1 MDAPR
6 YLRAVGHVAFR
17 KQGEP
22 GSSVRMAETNVRSF
36 DLSEWQDFHDGTYND
51 RHYWSDIRNAQS
63 FRKGDTIIIPGVVA
77 DKDNAACLSYWTV
90 DSVSGT
96 VVYCYATTTFIFSE
110 PGTPGNDGDDAVT
123 YAIET
128 SEDAVRLDFEGFV
141 LSMGLEVSAYRTV
154 GSQRSG
160 NILGN
165 AAALPGYYAQF
176 TINRGYSWVECM
188 EFTEGT
194 RKYYGVPEEY
204 IVSAN
209 DGLRLRLCSRKNP
222 DVALCTKG
230 LGVVMDGE
238 PGESITGPR
247 GLYIPQ
253 PRLWEDYPEGYIF
266 KQGKAGEDRQDLV
279 LVNYGDRIYA
289 VACRKSH
296 VKNADYYPYPP
307 TEVTEAYWETGMQW
321 NIIATRILFAE
332 LQYVRNLMAEYIHM
346 EDADGNLLFEVYE
359 GNVRANTGEF
369 RNVKVLGE
377 VTAGEE
383 EGRRILLD
391 PRTQSARIYDAE
403 GNECT
408 RLDGSEYTSATVMP
422 KGTFELK
429 GKGTA
434 LTTGLTLR
442 APEASPT
449 FQQTVE
455 AQATEGSPLA
465 EAMGIVHVKASAL
478 IQMAAVASAAA
489 IELPTVRP
497 GNGLD
502 ALKPVMLPGA
512 SVSCRLDTW
521 VKVTDSDG
529 KPVLDDNGKQ
539 KEEVVQSV
547 TRPVAYAAEKIDG
560 TWSSDGTKAVELYV
574 QVPAGRTELTVI
586 FEARGASATAQVKVT
601 EARFVSDYF
610 MSMFFKNGFAQVKNA
625 SNYLIAL
632 VEKVASGEE
641 VMRLLLGGEFEADG
655 VRQPKVVYMGR
666 VTDASQSASAAPS
679 LTHLTRPTGITA
691 VPTIKKGATYKE
703 GYTLTIP
710 AAYGLTPETAIV
722 EVAGVGPIAGSSDS
736 PAKATEKSRRAG
748 TDGSLVVTVWVSD
761 DASPNYG
768 GFQIK
773 ISKV

>member
-22 GSSVRMAETNVRSF
+22 GNSVRMAETNVRSF
-36 DLSEWQDFHDGTYND
+36 DLSEWKDFHDGTYND

-154 GSQRSG
+154 GSRRSG
-160 NILGN
+160 NILGS
-165 AAALPGYYAQF
+165 AAELPGYYAQF

-194 RKYYGVPEEY
+194 RKFYGVPEEY

-209 DGLRLRLCSRKNP
+209 DGLRIRLCSRENP
-222 DVALCTKG
+222 GVALCTKG

-369 RNVKVLGE
+369 RNVKVSTGDD
-377 VTAGEE
+377 
-383 EGRRILLD
+383 GRRIELD
-391 PRTQSARIYDAE
+391 PESKAVRIYDAD
-403 GNECT
+403 GSECA
-408 RLDGSEYTSATVMP
+408 RLDGSAYTADSVMP
-422 KGTFELK
+422 KGTFDLK
-429 GKGTA
+429 PSGTA
-434 LTTGLTLR
+434 ATTGVTLR
-442 APEASPT
+442 AHDASAEMTQRVTAEAT
-449 FQQTVE
+449 
-455 AQATEGSPLA
+455 AGSPVA
-465 EAMGIVHVKASAL
+465 ESIGKVQMKVRASVEMDAS
-478 IQMAAVASAAA
+478 AAVAAFGPA
-489 IELPTVRP
+489 IPDSTVM
-497 GNGLD
+497 
-502 ALKPVMLPGA
+502 KPVKMKSATLY
-512 SVSCRLDTW
+512 CRLDTW
-521 VKVTDSDG
+521 VKVLDEKGAVVKDEAG
-529 KPVLDDNGKQ
+529 KDVERVAESHRVAIASAAETITG
-539 KEEVVQSV
+539 EWTSGTV
-547 TRPVAYAAEKIDG
+547 TREI
-560 TWSSDGTKAVELYV
+560 SLS
-574 QVPAGRTELTVI
+574 VPEGRTEVG
-586 FEARGASATAQVKVT
+586 FELEASGAPATAHATLQS
-601 EARFVSDYF
+601 ARFVSDSF
-610 MSMFFKNGFAQVKNA
+610 MSRYFSNGFALVKNA
-625 SNYLIAL
+625 ANYLIAL
-632 VEKVASGEE
+632 LEKDSRKED
-641 VMRLLLGGEFEADG
+641 VMRLRLGGEFIADG
-655 VRQPKVVYMGR
+655 VQQPKVVYMGK
-666 VTDASQSASAAPS
+666 VTDTSNDASAAPS

-703 GYTLTIP
+703 GYTLTFP

-722 EVAGVGPIAGSSDS
+722 EVAGVGPIAGSTDS

-748 TDGSLVVTVWVSD
+748 DDGSLVVTVWVSD